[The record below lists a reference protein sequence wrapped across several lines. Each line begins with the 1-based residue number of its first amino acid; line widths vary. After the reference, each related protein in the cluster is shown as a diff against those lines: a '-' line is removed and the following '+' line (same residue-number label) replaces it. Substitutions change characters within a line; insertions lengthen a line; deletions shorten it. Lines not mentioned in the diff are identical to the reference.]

1 LADPKIVDSNSASNP
16 QLDGTRHKDPHL
28 ERVIALTV
36 NIVHYMFWILFGVE
50 LYGVDGFKR
59 WLDVNLRQRAREEVM
74 TPPNPKIKKSL
85 KRTNGYLVNNVLSG
99 RELCPVLLLPATQ
112 QFPIPCRQLR
122 TSYLV
127 RAL

>member
-1 LADPKIVDSNSASNP
+1 LADPKIVDSNSATNP
-16 QLDGTRHKDPHL
+16 QLDDTRHKDPHL

-74 TPPNPKIKKSL
+74 TL
-85 KRTNGYLVNNVLSG
+85 
-99 RELCPVLLLPATQ
+99 
-112 QFPIPCRQLR
+112 RQLPLFV
-122 TSYLV
+122 LV
-127 RAL
+127 VMHNSFAMAYFLNIIRSRLEKKKRYDTPVCLSECSLLICLR